1 LQSQSSKT
9 RGWIIFGT
17 IVIIFLIICLAAYII
32 TGNKG
37 IEERFS
43 QAVGLPSEPDAG
55 GDNGF
60 FGFHI
65 EGNILSYVIILALI
79 LVACVVIYRKFKI

>member
-1 LQSQSSKT
+1 M
-9 RGWIIFGT
+9 FGA
-17 IVIIFLIICLAAYII
+17 IVLIFLVICLAAYMI

-43 QAVGLPSEPDAG
+43 QAVGLPSEPDTG
-55 GDNGF
+55 GDNGL

-65 EGNILSYVIILALI
+65 EGNILSYMIILALI
-79 LVACVVIYRKFKI
+79 LVACVVIYLKFKI

>member
-1 LQSQSSKT
+1 ML
-9 RGWIIFGT
+9 
-17 IVIIFLIICLAAYII
+17 IFLIICLAAYLI
-32 TGNKG
+32 TGNRG

-43 QAVGLPSEPDAG
+43 QAVGLPSEPDSG

-65 EGNILSYVIILALI
+65 EGNILSYIIILALI
-79 LVACVVIYRKFKI
+79 LVACVVIYLKFKI